1 MPAGIGTL
9 AAIVIDVADI
19 DRAGAFW
26 SAVLGVELGERI
38 GQYQVIGP
46 PIPAPAFLL
55 QEVPEPKAGK
65 NRVHID
71 ISCEDLEAGVRRVE
85 EMGGRKL
92 RDGYDFGHSFMVVAD
107 TEGNEFCLL
116 PAAT

>member
-1 MPAGIGTL
+1 MPNAVGTL
-9 AAIVIDVADI
+9 FAISIDVADI

-26 SAVLGVELGERI
+26 AAVLGVELGERF
-38 GQYQVIGP
+38 GQYQLIGP
-46 PIPAPAFLL
+46 GTTPPAVVL
-55 QEVPEPKAGK
+55 QQVPEPKAGK

-71 ISCEDLEAGVRRVE
+71 IRCVDIQAGLRRVE
-85 EMGGRKL
+85 ELGGRKL
-92 RDGYDFGHSFMVVAD
+92 RDVHDLGDDFIVVED